1 MGIFCPEPSTCDYDH
16 AGLKVT
22 EFLFCISSDARIPTQ
37 SAKEHK
43 INARVPRG
51 DMRVEQGGL
60 TSSDDVPEG
69 GDGGTGG
76 GINGMDS
83 LRTRQAEC
91 L

>member
-51 DMRVEQGGL
+51 DMRVERGVSL
-60 TSSDDVPEG
+60 HPTTCPREG
-69 GDGGTGG
+69 TGGTG